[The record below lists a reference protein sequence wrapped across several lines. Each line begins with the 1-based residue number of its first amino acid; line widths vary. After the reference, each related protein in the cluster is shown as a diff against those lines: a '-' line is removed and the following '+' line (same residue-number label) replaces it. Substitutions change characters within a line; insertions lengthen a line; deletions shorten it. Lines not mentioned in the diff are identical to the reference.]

1 MVLFDS
7 IPEEHRHSKLRRY
20 VITIV
25 VFIAL
30 VVGASWYLLR
40 FYTEKDT
47 IRHFLNT
54 VAAGNMQQAY
64 QIWKPSESY
73 SFKDFMDDWGPDGY
87 YGPVKSYH
95 VKFLATHRK
104 NGSGVDI
111 IVDVS
116 PYRPFP
122 SEDDAGKQSKT
133 KEIDLWV
140 EFKDHSISFPPPAL

>member
-1 MVLFDS
+1 VVLFDS
-7 IPEEHRHSKLRRY
+7 TQEELRHSKLWRY
-20 VITIV
+20 VITMV

-30 VVGASWYLLR
+30 VVGTSWYLLR
-40 FYTEKDT
+40 FYKEKDT
-47 IRHFLNT
+47 IRYFLNT

-73 SFKDFMDDWGPDGY
+73 SFKDFLDDWGPDGY
-87 YGPVKSYH
+87 YGPVKSYR
-95 VKFLATHRK
+95 VERAAHRK

-116 PYRPFP
+116 PYKPFP
-122 SEDDAGKQSKT
+122 SDDDAAKQSKT

-140 EFKDHSISFPPPAL
+140 QFTDHSISFPPPAL

>member
-7 IPEEHRHSKLRRY
+7 TQEEHRRSKLRRY
-20 VITIV
+20 IISIV

-30 VVGASWYLLR
+30 VVGTSWYLLR
-40 FYTEKDT
+40 FYKEKDT
-47 IRHFLNT
+47 IRYFLNT

-87 YGPVKSYH
+87 YGPVKSFR
-95 VKFLATHRK
+95 VERAAHRK

-116 PYRPFP
+116 PYQPFP
-122 SEDDAGKQSKT
+122 SEDDAAKQSKT

-140 EFKDHSISFPPPAL
+140 QFKDHSISFPPPAL